1 MDWFFFMKK
10 SYEIVFVKHFY
21 FILLRQI
28 NTILK
33 YPEASGQ
40 HKNTT
45 KTFSLFMNST
55 TLYEKELSFQAD
67 RRKAAVEF
75 IKIISDLWYDKSIEL
90 MLFRNQLIDRNV
102 SDIMNLHEYA
112 GEFVQKPINV
122 FDTVEIAR
130 AIENLDLPPSRID
143 IGKLTYEYHLED
155 NKYHDS
161 RAFVIDKLKNAKNS
175 KDIKPKDVV
184 LYGFGRIGRLL
195 AREMM
200 SKIGKGQ
207 QLRLRAIVTR
217 DKNDAVS
224 LEKRASLLRYDSIH
238 GDFEGSVQADVANNA
253 LIINGTTVHIITANA
268 PEEIDYTKYGIENA
282 LLIDNTGAFTT
293 EEALKRH
300 LVSKGVDKVLLTAPG
315 KGVPNIVYGVNH
327 NEYNPDEV
335 AIFSAASCTTN
346 AITPILKAVED
357 TLGVV
362 KGHLETIHA
371 YTNDQN
377 LVDNMHKKYRR
388 GRAAAL
394 NMVITETGA
403 GSAVAK
409 ALPSLTG
416 KLTSNAIRVPVPN
429 GSLVVLNLEVS
440 KETSLENINAIM
452 RSYALEGEL
461 VEQIKYSLNNE
472 LVSSDIVGTS
482 APSIYDSNATIVS
495 GDGKNIVLYV
505 WYDNEYGYSHQV
517 IRLAK
522 YIAKVRRFTYY

>member
-1 MDWFFFMKK
+1 
-10 SYEIVFVKHFY
+10 
-21 FILLRQI
+21 
-28 NTILK
+28 
-33 YPEASGQ
+33 
-40 HKNTT
+40 
-45 KTFSLFMNST
+45 
-55 TLYEKELSFQAD
+55 
-67 RRKAAVEF
+67 
-75 IKIISDLWYDKSIEL
+75 
-90 MLFRNQLIDRNV
+90 
-102 SDIMNLHEYA
+102 
-112 GEFVQKPINV
+112 V
-122 FDTVEIAR
+122 FDSVEIAN
-130 AIENLDLPPSRID
+130 AIQALDLPPSRID

-155 NKYHDS
+155 DKYNDAT
-161 RAFVIDKLKNAKNS
+161 AFVIDKLKDAKATKN
-175 KDIKPKDVV
+175 IQPKDVI

-200 SKIGKGQ
+200 CKIGKGN
-207 QLRLRAIVTR
+207 QLRLRAIVVR
-217 DKNDAVS
+217 DKTDATL

-238 GDFEGSVQADVANNA
+238 GDFQGSVIADPENNA
-253 LIINGTTVHIITANA
+253 LIINGTTVHIISANS
-268 PEEIDYTKYGIENA
+268 PEDVDYTNYGIENA

-293 EEALKRH
+293 EEALRRH
-300 LVSKGVDKVLLTAPG
+300 MSSPGVEKVLLTAPG
-315 KGVPNIVYGVNH
+315 KGIPNIVYGVNH
-327 NEYNPDEV
+327 NEYSPEDV
-335 AIFSAASCTTN
+335 DIFSAASCTTN

-409 ALPSLTG
+409 ALPSLAG

-429 GSLVVLNLEVS
+429 GSLVVLNLEVE
-440 KETSLENINAIM
+440 KATTVNEINEIM
-452 RSYALEGEL
+452 KHYALEGEL
-461 VEQIKYSLNNE
+461 VEQIKYSMNNE

-482 APSIYDSNATIVS
+482 QPAIYDSNATIVS
-495 GDGKNIVLYV
+495 ADGKNIVLYV

-522 YIAKVRRFTYY
+522 YIAKVRRYTYY

>member
-1 MDWFFFMKK
+1 
-10 SYEIVFVKHFY
+10 
-21 FILLRQI
+21 
-28 NTILK
+28 
-33 YPEASGQ
+33 
-40 HKNTT
+40 
-45 KTFSLFMNST
+45 MNNNV
-55 TLYEKELSFQAD
+55 LYEKELSFQAD
-67 RRKAAVEF
+67 RRRAGVEF
-75 IKIISDLWYDKSIEL
+75 IKIVSDLWYDKSIEL
-90 MLFRNQLIDRNV
+90 VLFRNQLIDRNV
-102 SDIMNLHEYA
+102 SDIINLHEYA
-112 GEFVQKPINV
+112 CEFVQKPINI
-122 FDTVEIAR
+122 FDSVEIAR
-130 AIENLDLPPSRID
+130 AIEALDLPPSRID
-143 IGKLTYEYHLED
+143 IGKLTYEFQLED
-155 NKYHDS
+155 DKYNDAT
-161 RAFVIDKLKNAKNS
+161 AFVIDKLKGAKAS
-175 KDIKPKDVV
+175 KNIQPKDVV

-200 SKIGKGQ
+200 SKIGKGN

-217 DKNDAVS
+217 DKNDANL

-238 GDFEGSVQADVANNA
+238 GDFQGSVIADPENNA
-253 LIINGTTVHIITANA
+253 LIINGTTVHIISANA
-268 PEEIDYTKYGIENA
+268 PEDIDYTKYGINNA
-282 LLIDNTGAFTT
+282 LLIDNTGAFTN
-293 EEALKRH
+293 EEALSRH
-300 LVSKGVDKVLLTAPG
+300 LTSNGIEKVLLTAPG
-315 KGVPNIVYGVNH
+315 KGIPNIVYGVNH
-327 NEYNPDEV
+327 NEHNPEDV
-335 AIFSAASCTTN
+335 DIYSAASCTTN

-409 ALPSLTG
+409 ALPSLAG

-429 GSLVVLNLEVS
+429 GSLVVLNLEV
-440 KETSLENINAIM
+440 ERATTVNEINEIM
-452 RSYALEGEL
+452 KHYALEGEL

-522 YIAKVRRFTYY
+522 YIAKVRRYTYY

>member
-1 MDWFFFMKK
+1 
-10 SYEIVFVKHFY
+10 
-21 FILLRQI
+21 
-28 NTILK
+28 
-33 YPEASGQ
+33 
-40 HKNTT
+40 
-45 KTFSLFMNST
+45 MNNT
-55 TLYEKELSFQAD
+55 TLYEKEIAFQAD
-67 RRKAAVEF
+67 RRKAGVEF

-90 MLFRNQLIDRNV
+90 VLFRNQLIDKNV
-102 SDIMNLHEYA
+102 SEIINLHEYA
-112 GEFVQKPINV
+112 GAFVEKPINV
-122 FDTVEIAR
+122 FDSVEIAS
-130 AIENLDLPPSRID
+130 AIVDLDLPPSRID

-155 NKYHDS
+155 DKYNDAK
-161 RAFVIDKLKNAKNS
+161 AFVIDKLKNAKNFQE
-175 KDIKPKDVV
+175 IKPKDVV

-217 DKNDAVS
+217 DKNDNIL
-224 LEKRASLLRYDSIH
+224 LEKRASLLRYDSVH
-238 GDFEGSVQADVANNA
+238 GDFQGSVIADPENNA
-253 LIINGTTVHIITANA
+253 LLINGTTVHIITANS
-268 PEEIDYTKYGIENA
+268 PEEIDYTAYGIEDA
-282 LLIDNTGAFTT
+282 LVIDNTGAFTT

-300 LVSKGVDKVLLTAPG
+300 LTSKGADKILLTAPG

-327 NEYNPDEV
+327 EEYNPDEV
-335 AIFSAASCTTN
+335 NIFSAASCTTN
-346 AITPILKAVED
+346 AITPVLKAIED

-409 ALPSLTG
+409 ALPTLAG

-429 GSLVVLNLEVS
+429 GSLVVLNLEVG
-440 KETSLENINAIM
+440 KETSIEEVNNIM
-452 RSYALEGEL
+452 KKYALEGDL

-482 APSIYDSNATIVS
+482 APAIFDSNATIVS
-495 GDGKNIVLYV
+495 GDGKNIVMYV

-522 YIAKVRRFTYY
+522 YIAKVRRYSYY

>member
-1 MDWFFFMKK
+1 
-10 SYEIVFVKHFY
+10 
-21 FILLRQI
+21 
-28 NTILK
+28 
-33 YPEASGQ
+33 
-40 HKNTT
+40 
-45 KTFSLFMNST
+45 MNNNA
-55 TLYEKELSFQAD
+55 LYEKELAFQAD
-67 RRKAAVEF
+67 RRKAGVEF
-75 IKIISDLWYDKSIEL
+75 IKIISDLWFDKSIEL
-90 MLFRNQLIDRNV
+90 VLFRNQLIDRNV
-102 SDIMNLHEYA
+102 SDIINLHEYA

-122 FDTVEIAR
+122 FDSVEIAR
-130 AIENLDLPPSRID
+130 AIQNLDLPPSRID

-155 NKYHDS
+155 NKYHDA
-161 RAFVIDKLKNAKNS
+161 RAFVIDKLKNAKSS

-217 DKNDAVS
+217 DKNDAES
-224 LEKRASLLRYDSIH
+224 LEKRASLLRYDSVH
-238 GDFEGSVQADVANNA
+238 GDFEGSVSADPENNA
-253 LIINGTTVHIITANA
+253 LIINGTTVHIITANS
-268 PEEIDYTKYGIENA
+268 PEEIDYTLYGIEDA
-282 LLIDNTGAFTT
+282 LVIDNTGAFTS

-300 LVSKGVDKVLLTAPG
+300 LTSKGVTKVLLTAPG

-327 NEYNPDEV
+327 EEFNPDTV
-335 AIFSAASCTTN
+335 DIFSAASCTTN

-409 ALPSLTG
+409 ALPSLAG

-429 GSLVVLNLEVS
+429 GSLVVLNLEVG
-440 KETSLENINAIM
+440 KETSIEEINNIM
-452 RSYALEGEL
+452 KQYALEGEL

-482 APSIYDSNATIVS
+482 APSIFDSNATIVS

-522 YIAKVRRFTYY
+522 YIAKVRRYTYY

>member
-1 MDWFFFMKK
+1 
-10 SYEIVFVKHFY
+10 
-21 FILLRQI
+21 
-28 NTILK
+28 
-33 YPEASGQ
+33 
-40 HKNTT
+40 
-45 KTFSLFMNST
+45 MNNNV
-55 TLYEKELSFQAD
+55 LYEKELSFQAD
-67 RRKAAVEF
+67 RRRAGVEF
-75 IKIISDLWYDKSIEL
+75 IKIVSDLWYDKSIEL
-90 MLFRNQLIDRNV
+90 VLFRNQLIDRNV
-102 SDIMNLHEYA
+102 SDIINLHEYA

-122 FDTVEIAR
+122 FDSVEIAR
-130 AIENLDLPPSRID
+130 AIESLDLPPSRID
-143 IGKLTYEYHLED
+143 IGRLTYEYHLED
-155 NKYHDS
+155 DKYNDAT
-161 RAFVIDKLKNAKNS
+161 AFVIDKLKDAKHS
-175 KDIKPKDVV
+175 QEIKPKDVV

-200 SKIGKGQ
+200 SKIGKGT

-217 DKNDAVS
+217 DKNDAVL

-238 GDFEGSVQADVANNA
+238 GDFQGSVVADPENNA

-268 PEEIDYTKYGIENA
+268 PEDIDYTNYGINNA

-300 LVSKGVDKVLLTAPG
+300 LTSKGVEKVLLTAPG

-327 NEYNPDEV
+327 NDYDPEKVDIY
-335 AIFSAASCTTN
+335 SAASCTTN

-388 GRAAAL
+388 GRAAGL

-409 ALPSLTG
+409 ALPALAG

-429 GSLVVLNLEVS
+429 GSLVVLNLEV
-440 KETSLENINAIM
+440 ERPTSIAEVNEIM
-452 RSYALEGEL
+452 KRYALEGEL
-461 VEQIKYSLNNE
+461 VEQIKYSMSNE
-472 LVSSDIVGTS
+472 LVSSDIVGT
-482 APSIYDSNATIVS
+482 AQPSIYDSNATIVS
-495 GDGKNIVLYV
+495 PDGKNIVLYV

-522 YIAKVRRFTYY
+522 YISKVRRFTYY

>member
-1 MDWFFFMKK
+1 
-10 SYEIVFVKHFY
+10 
-21 FILLRQI
+21 
-28 NTILK
+28 
-33 YPEASGQ
+33 
-40 HKNTT
+40 
-45 KTFSLFMNST
+45 MNNNV
-55 TLYEKELSFQAD
+55 LYEKELSFQAD
-67 RRKAAVEF
+67 RRRAVVEF
-75 IKIISDLWYDKSIEL
+75 IKIVSDLWYDKSIEL
-90 MLFRNQLIDRNV
+90 VLFRNQLIDRNV

-130 AIENLDLPPSRID
+130 AIESLDLPPSRID

-155 NKYHDS
+155 DKYNDAI
-161 RAFVIDKLKNAKNS
+161 AFVLDKLKDAKQS
-175 KDIKPKDVV
+175 KNIQPKDVV

-200 SKIGKGQ
+200 SKIGKGT
-207 QLRLRAIVTR
+207 QLRLRAIVVR
-217 DKNDAVS
+217 DKNDAVL

-238 GDFEGSVQADVANNA
+238 GDFQGSVIADPENNA
-253 LIINGTTVHIITANA
+253 LIINGTTVHIISAGS
-268 PEEIDYTKYGIENA
+268 PEEIDYTSYGINDA

-300 LVSKGVDKVLLTAPG
+300 LVSKGVEKVLLTAPG

-327 NEYNPDEV
+327 NDYNPETVDV
-335 AIFSAASCTTN
+335 YSAASCTTN

-388 GRAAAL
+388 GRAAGL

-409 ALPSLTG
+409 ALPSLAG

-429 GSLVVLNLEVS
+429 GSLVVLNLEV
-440 KETSLENINAIM
+440 ERTTTVAEVNEIM
-452 RSYALEGEL
+452 KHYALEGEL
-461 VEQIKYSLNNE
+461 VEQIKYSMSNE
-472 LVSSDIVGTS
+472 LVSSDIVGT
-482 APSIYDSNATIVS
+482 AQPSIYDSNATIVS
-495 GDGKNIVLYV
+495 ADGKNIVLYV

-522 YIAKVRRFTYY
+522 YIAKVRRYTYY

>member
-1 MDWFFFMKK
+1 M
-10 SYEIVFVKHFY
+10 
-21 FILLRQI
+21 
-28 NTILK
+28 TI
-33 YPEASGQ
+33 S
-40 HKNTT
+40 
-45 KTFSLFMNST
+45 
-55 TLYEKELSFQAD
+55 YEKEVAFQAN
-67 RRKAAVEF
+67 RRRAGVEF
-75 IKIISDLWYDKSIEL
+75 IKIISDLWYDKSIE
-90 MLFRNQLIDRNV
+90 MVLFRNQLIDKNV
-102 SDIMNLHEYA
+102 SEIINLHEYA
-112 GEFVQKPINV
+112 GEFVGKPISI
-122 FDTVEIAR
+122 FDTVEIAK
-130 AIENLDLPPSRID
+130 AILSLDLSPSKLD
-143 IGKLTYEYHLED
+143 IGKLTYEYHLKD
-155 NKYHDS
+155 NKHNNVK
-161 RAFVIDKLKNAKNS
+161 AFVIDKLNNIKNTEEITS
-175 KDIKPKDVV
+175 KDVV

-195 AREMM
+195 ARELMIKM
-200 SKIGKGQ
+200 GKGE

-238 GDFEGSVQADVANNA
+238 GDFMGSVVADVKNNA
-253 LIINGTTVHIITANA
+253 LIINGTTVHVITANG
-268 PEEIDYTKYGIENA
+268 PEEIDYTKYGINDA
-282 LLIDNTGAFTT
+282 LVIDNTGAFTT
-293 EEALKRH
+293 EEALRRH
-300 LVSKGVDKVLLTAPG
+300 LSSKGAQKVLLTAPG
-315 KGVPNIVYGVNH
+315 KGVPNIVHGVNH

-335 AIFSAASCTTN
+335 DIFSAASCTTN

-362 KGHLETIHA
+362 KGHIETIHA

-409 ALPSLTG
+409 ALPSLAG

-429 GSLVVLNLEVS
+429 GSLVILNLEVKKTTTIS
-440 KETSLENINAIM
+440 KINAIM
-452 RSYALEGEL
+452 KKYALEGDL

-495 GDGKNIVLYV
+495 EDGKNIVLYI

-522 YIAKVRRFTYY
+522 YISKVRRFSYY

>member
-1 MDWFFFMKK
+1 
-10 SYEIVFVKHFY
+10 
-21 FILLRQI
+21 
-28 NTILK
+28 
-33 YPEASGQ
+33 
-40 HKNTT
+40 
-45 KTFSLFMNST
+45 MNNNV
-55 TLYEKELSFQAD
+55 LYEKELSFQAD
-67 RRKAAVEF
+67 RRKAGVEF
-75 IKIISDLWYDKSIEL
+75 IKIVSDLWYDKSIEL
-90 MLFRNQLIDRNV
+90 VLFRNQLIDTNV
-102 SDIMNLHEYA
+102 SDIINLHEYA

-122 FDTVEIAR
+122 FDSVEIAN
-130 AIENLDLPPSRID
+130 AIQALDLPPSRID

-155 NKYHDS
+155 DKYNDAT
-161 RAFVIDKLKNAKNS
+161 AFVIDKLKDAKATKN
-175 KDIKPKDVV
+175 IQPKDVI

-200 SKIGKGQ
+200 CKIGKGN
-207 QLRLRAIVTR
+207 QLRLRAIVVR
-217 DKNDAVS
+217 DKTDATL

-238 GDFEGSVQADVANNA
+238 GDFQGSVIADPENNA
-253 LIINGTTVHIITANA
+253 LIINGTTVHIISANS
-268 PEEIDYTKYGIENA
+268 PEDVDYTSYGIENA

-293 EEALKRH
+293 EEALRRH
-300 LVSKGVDKVLLTAPG
+300 MSSPGVEKVLLTAPG
-315 KGVPNIVYGVNH
+315 KGIPNIVYGVNH
-327 NEYNPDEV
+327 NEYSPDEV
-335 AIFSAASCTTN
+335 DIFSAASCTTN

-409 ALPSLTG
+409 ALPSLAG

-429 GSLVVLNLEVS
+429 GSLVVLNLEVE
-440 KETSLENINAIM
+440 KQTTVNEINEIM
-452 RSYALEGEL
+452 KHYALEGEL
-461 VEQIKYSLNNE
+461 VEQIKYSMNNE

-482 APSIYDSNATIVS
+482 QPAIYDSNATIVS
-495 GDGKNIVLYV
+495 ADGKNIVLYV

-522 YIAKVRRFTYY
+522 YIAKVRRYTYY

>member
-1 MDWFFFMKK
+1 MF
-10 SYEIVFVKHFY
+10 
-21 FILLRQI
+21 Q
-28 NTILK
+28 T
-33 YPEASGQ
+33 
-40 HKNTT
+40 
-45 KTFSLFMNST
+45 
-55 TLYEKELSFQAD
+55 YEKELAFQAD
-67 RRKAAVEF
+67 RRRAGVEF
-75 IKIISDLWYDKSIEL
+75 IKIISDLWYDKAIE
-90 MLFRNQLIDRNV
+90 MVLFRNQLIDKNV
-102 SDIMNLHEYA
+102 SEIINLHEYA
-112 GEFVQKPINV
+112 GEFVGKPITI
-122 FDTVEIAR
+122 FDSVEIAR
-130 AIENLDLPPSRID
+130 AILSLDLPPAKLD
-143 IGKLTYEYHLED
+143 IGKLTYEYFLED
-155 NKYHDS
+155 EKYNDAT
-161 RAFVIDKLKNAKNS
+161 AFVLDKLRNAKDSQSN
-175 KDIKPKDVV
+175 KPKDVV

-195 AREMM
+195 ARELM
-200 SKIGKGQ
+200 SKTGRGN

-238 GDFEGSVQADVANNA
+238 GDFQGSVVADPENNA
-253 LIINGTTVHIITANA
+253 LIINGTTVHMITANG
-268 PEEIDYTKYGIENA
+268 PEDVDYTKYGINEA
-282 LLIDNTGAFTT
+282 LVIDNTGAFTT
-293 EEALKRH
+293 KEALERH
-300 LVSKGVDKVLLTAPG
+300 LNSPGVNKVLLTAPG
-315 KGVPNIVYGVNH
+315 KGVPNIVHGVNQR
-327 NEYNPDEV
+327 EYNPDEV
-335 AIFSAASCTTN
+335 NIFSAASCTTN

-409 ALPSLTG
+409 ALPSLAG

-429 GSLVVLNLEVS
+429 GSLVVLNLEVERPTTIEEVNS
-440 KETSLENINAIM
+440 IM
-452 RSYALEGEL
+452 KKYALEGEL

-522 YIAKVRRFTYY
+522 YISKVRRYTYY

>member
-1 MDWFFFMKK
+1 
-10 SYEIVFVKHFY
+10 
-21 FILLRQI
+21 
-28 NTILK
+28 
-33 YPEASGQ
+33 
-40 HKNTT
+40 
-45 KTFSLFMNST
+45 MNYNN
-55 TLYEKELSFQAD
+55 LYEKELSLQAD
-67 RRKAAVEF
+67 RRKAGVEF

-90 MLFRNQLIDRNV
+90 IFFRNQLIDTTV
-102 SDIMNLHEYA
+102 STIMNLHEYA

-130 AIENLDLPPSRID
+130 AILNLDLPPSRID
-143 IGKLTYEYHLED
+143 IGKLTYEYHLDD
-155 NKYHDS
+155 NKYNDAK
-161 RAFVIDKLKNAKNS
+161 AFVIDKLKDSKNYE
-175 KDIKPKDVV
+175 DITPKDVV

-217 DKNDAVS
+217 DRNDAQS
-224 LEKRASLLRYDSIH
+224 LEKRASLLQYDSVH
-238 GDFEGSVQADVANNA
+238 GDFHGSVSADIENNA
-253 LIINGTTVHIITANA
+253 LLINGTTVHVITANS
-268 PEEIDYTKYGIENA
+268 PEEIDYTQFGIDNA
-282 LLIDNTGAFTT
+282 LVIDNTGAFTT

-300 LVSKGVDKVLLTAPG
+300 LTSKGVDKVLLTAPG

-327 NEYNPDEV
+327 NDYNPDEV
-335 AIFSAASCTTN
+335 SIFSAASCTTN

-429 GSLVVLNLEVS
+429 GSLVVLNLEVG
-440 KETSLENINAIM
+440 KITSIEEVNNIM
-452 RSYALEGEL
+452 KHYALEGEL

-482 APSIYDSNATIVS
+482 APSIFDSNATIVS
-495 GDGKNIVLYV
+495 ADGNNIVLYV

-522 YIAKVRRFTYY
+522 YIAKVRRYTYY